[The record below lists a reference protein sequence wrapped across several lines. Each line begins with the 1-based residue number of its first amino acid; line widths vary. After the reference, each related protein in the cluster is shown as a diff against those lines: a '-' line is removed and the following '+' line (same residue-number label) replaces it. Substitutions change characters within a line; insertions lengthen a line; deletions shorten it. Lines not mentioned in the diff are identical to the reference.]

1 VKLVE
6 NLEEGGKVTVVVDL
20 QKQKKKRR
28 EKKKGDVN
36 AARVRLLDR
45 CVFICLWVGP

>member
-20 QKQKKKRR
+20 QKQKKRR
-28 EKKKGDVN
+28 EKKKGGVN

>member
-20 QKQKKKRR
+20 QKQKKTQR
-28 EKKKGDVN
+28 EEEG
-36 AARVRLLDR
+36 R
-45 CVFICLWVGP
+45 CECV